1 LMLVLTLASQPWAHP
16 ERTPLLALFVAL
28 AALLWSGANTFFTY
42 FWHFS
47 DFRVYL
53 DFTKPE
59 QVRANTLDVNYFF
72 QNMGNQTI
80 SLEDVEIDD
89 LWIKS
94 ADPNVLGGELSR
106 CNDHALMLPT
116 WATLSQFSSSVIWEE
131 HKPIFRKSDEPIEGV
146 LVAVVK
152 PTKIYIDGSE
162 AKSAAVIV
170 EAGKMK
176 VITAIFETTPLPIA
190 NYETAVVCPVIRLF
204 NNDGRPVTAIC
215 KGSQLS
221 HVSPAVPFMPRGM
234 VGEAAVTQ
242 RLSRLL
248 PVSSNDNCQI
258 EIYPPSARQLT
269 LGASAAAGV
278 RASGAKPPGLSSRG
292 RPRADSPATRE

>member
-1 LMLVLTLASQPWAHP
+1 MVRHKH
-16 ERTPLLALFVAL
+16 LLYL
-28 AALLWSGANTFFTY
+28 

-53 DFTKPE
+53 DFPKPD
-59 QVRANTLDVNYFF
+59 QVGTNTFDVNYFF
-72 QNMGNQTI
+72 QNMGNQTVL
-80 SLEDVEIDD
+80 LEDVEIDD

-94 ADPNVLGGELSR
+94 ARPGVLGGDLDRCTDRALSF
-106 CNDHALMLPT
+106 AT
-116 WATLSQFSSSVIWEE
+116 IATLIRILPSSIWEE
-131 HKPIFRKSDEPIEGV
+131 HKPIFRTSDEPIEGM

-162 AKSAAVIV
+162 AKSAAVTV

-176 VITAIFETTPLPIA
+176 VITATFETAPLPIA

-204 NNDGRPVTAIC
+204 NNDGRPVMAVC
-215 KGSQLS
+215 KGSQNS
-221 HVSPAVPFMPRGM
+221 HPSWAPPFLREGI
-234 VGEAAVTQ
+234 VGEAAITE
-242 RLSRLL
+242 RLIRLL

-258 EIYPPSARQLT
+258 DIYPPSARQMT

-278 RASGAKPPGLSSRG
+278 RASGAKPPGLSG
-292 RPRADSPATRE
+292 RARPSGDGPPIRQ